1 MEKIS
6 RGNHLLWLRRDLN
19 RNGKALIKEVVAM
32 MERGVQGG
40 VGDSF
45 WRSDI
50 RNEPNIQINLQLV
63 EKNLLRIL
71 GL

>member
-1 MEKIS
+1 MM
-6 RGNHLLWLRRDLN
+6 DL
-19 RNGKALIKEVVAM
+19 
-32 MERGVQGG
+32 GVPGG

-45 WRSDI
+45 WKSDI

-71 GL
+71 GLRKNSANAYGGRYESTC